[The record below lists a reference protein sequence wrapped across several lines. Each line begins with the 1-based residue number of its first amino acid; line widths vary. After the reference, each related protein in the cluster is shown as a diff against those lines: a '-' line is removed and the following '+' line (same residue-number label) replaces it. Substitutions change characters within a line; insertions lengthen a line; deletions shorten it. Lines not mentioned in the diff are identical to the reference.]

1 MVTISMEA
9 GVPVTY
15 CQASLGDKGEA
26 KHLEWLIGHSYLGPK
41 MAQRS
46 RDNRIHYRGEQRQL
60 FKQCPAWKW
69 LSQPWRAQ
77 SETFSDGHTNCGF
90 WGLAKTTN
98 FLTSMS
104 AFWQLLR
111 VPKLCAWFSSLS
123 SNCGTGV
130 WWVVL
135 QFILAKVS
143 YYCLELKTE
152 TSNTTLISL

>member
-9 GVPVTY
+9 EMPVPY

-26 KHLEWLIGHSYLGPK
+26 KHLEGLISYLGLG

-46 RDNRIHYRGEQRQL
+46 RDNRIHYHDEQRQL

-69 LSQPWRAQ
+69 LSQLWRAQ
-77 SETFSDGHTNCGF
+77 SETFSDGHTNRGF
-90 WGLAKTTN
+90 WSLAKTTH
-98 FLTSMS
+98 LCTSMT
-104 AFWQLLR
+104 AFWQVLCLH
-111 VPKLCAWFSSLS
+111 KLWAWFSSIP

-130 WWVVL
+130 WRVVL
-135 QFILAKVS
+135 WSVLSKVS

-152 TSNTTLISL
+152 TSNPTLNSR